1 MTRRSDYPIDWRDP
15 SADTP
20 AEQRRMVHAIRRH
33 GWRRR
38 LGVLVANALLLLAA
52 AALSGVFALVIY
64 YAFVR
69 WPQ

>member
-1 MTRRSDYPIDWRDP
+1 MTRRSDYPLDWRYP
-15 SADTP
+15 SAYTP
-20 AEQRRMVHAIRRH
+20 TERRRMLHAIRRH

-38 LGVLVANALLLLAA
+38 LGALLADALLLLAA
-52 AALSGVFALVIY
+52 VAMSGVFALVVY